1 MRKIILVKLLLCYSF
16 LALSQNYQKDASFAI
31 GTGFDE
37 PPICFDELSNQQLV
51 VGGSFTSLNGIS
63 CSKIVVLN
71 EDGSLDVQFQP
82 SETFFADKI
91 VNKVLRL
98 PDGKLLIAYR
108 VIDGGTN
115 FSSGILRL
123 NTNGSLDETFATVVF
138 NRPINDMTIHTDG
151 DYLACGGFSSVN
163 NTNNI
168 NSLVKINTNG
178 ILENTFSVGSG
189 SNGESNALEVLSDG
203 TILLVGSFP
212 SFNGNS
218 IYKSIVKL
226 TSTGSFASGF
236 TPGSYYF
243 NRIKDVLLQS
253 DGKIVVVG
261 HFAENGSLP
270 NSTNRIIRL
279 MPDGTKDETFDIG
292 TGFGGPA
299 DCIIKMADDSLLVGG
314 AFTLYNNVS
323 PANGILNLTPDG
335 LNNTAVHGFGFGFY
349 TGSANQNVLQLKQ
362 LNNGKIVVLGTFHSY
377 GTPNAFN
384 TPKLTRLLNPSL
396 SVEEFNPK
404 SAFVYFKDNSTN
416 AYKVTTQ
423 FEAEVTVYSMQGILQ
438 AKQKIV
444 SGENI
449 LDINYLPRGVY
460 ILNVNFAN
468 GEVINT
474 KILK

>member
-1 MRKIILVKLLLCYSF
+1 MRKIILVTLLLCQSF
-16 LALSQNYQKDASFAI
+16 LVLSQNYQKDASFSI

-37 PPICFDELSNQQLV
+37 PPLCFDELPNQQLV

-71 EDGSLDVQFQP
+71 EDGSLSTEFQP

-115 FSSGILRL
+115 FSSGVLRL
-123 NTNGSLDETFATVVF
+123 NVDGSQDENFETIIF

-151 DYLACGGFSSVN
+151 DYLVCGGFSSVN

-168 NSLVKINTNG
+168 NSLVKINING
-178 ILENTFSVGSG
+178 TLENTFSVGSG
-189 SNGESNALEVLSDG
+189 SNGESNTVEVLADG
-203 TILLVGSFP
+203 TIILAGSFP

-218 IYKSIVKL
+218 TFKSIVKL

-243 NRIKDVLLQS
+243 NRIKDVLLQN
-253 DGKIVVVG
+253 DGKIIVVG

-323 PANGILNLTPDG
+323 PANGIMNLTPNG
-335 LNNTAVHGFGFGFY
+335 LNNTSIHGFGFGFY

-396 SVEEFNPK
+396 SIEEFNPK
-404 SAFVYFKDNSTN
+404 SAFVYFKDNYTN
-416 AYKVTTQ
+416 VYKVIIQ
-423 FEAEVTVYSMQGILQ
+423 FEAEVSVYSMQGILQ
-438 AKQKIV
+438 SKQKVV

-449 LDINYLPRGVY
+449 LDIHNLPRGVY
-460 ILNVNFAN
+460 ILKVNFAN
-468 GEVINT
+468 GEILNT